1 MEEEVRQDIQKNIA
15 NDGVR
20 FFIAWLISRFLLAPF
35 FWIYTRLFNSTEI
48 IGKEHLEEVKG
59 KPFLLCPNHTCSFDI
74 WAGWEV
80 GFLAVRSFFSMDTYL
95 CGLGAVERLGSKPIR
110 TFCLGAGVLPVDRTK
125 GIEQYALQD
134 LVRLF
139 QDGKKIIGAM
149 IYPEGTRSLT
159 GRLSRNFKSGVGWVQ
174 AQTGVPVVPMYHI
187 GYTDLPGFRKKLKI
201 VIGKPIYFDEL
212 QEKKDNPVTWITI
225 SKKVMEEIRKLEN
238 EYNPA
243 QLGQD
248 LEAEGTID
256 YRPHSW
262 LPHLQDLS
270 RPLVFAKEGKK
281 VGLVPGARELR
292 SLMYAERSSICAM
305 LPPQNLSDLGNKNFQ
320 EVHGVKYSYCVAP
333 FEREVC
339 SPKLVAELAQQ
350 GILGFCPVEY
360 MDTHQVNETLTKL
373 RSLSNGKPYGVGYKY
388 HPHHPDLEEHMLE
401 LFVSA
406 DVPRLF
412 LSHYVQ
418 ATKAM
423 VHYRLTG
430 LTANDKGVPQPKHQL
445 FIRVPHTGLA
455 EYFAQPAPQD
465 LIDALVTE
473 GRLTEEE
480 GLLGSKLPLS
490 QDIIVDGD
498 VSRTGGKQDI
508 VSLFPALRHSLRRAK
523 IGRSVEVRVGVAGE
537 LATPEAINA
546 AFKMG
551 ADFVVTGSVN
561 GLTIEAGGSQARKE
575 LLAKAKPEDF
585 VSAPSFEYL
594 DADYRVRVTKFGTMF
609 ATKANRMEELYR
621 ATDSLDGLTHEGLKF
636 LEQKVFQC
644 SLVEAYDKAEPFLR
658 QWWPN
663 LVEQATTS
671 PKVRASLLLKW
682 FLFESNQWAIDGV
695 QGRQM
700 DYQVR
705 GDGAV
710 GSFNLWREN
719 TEFNDISKISVVQLA
734 LNLLKG
740 AAVISRMQV
749 LKEHGVPVPKE
760 AIFWKPQNITSSE

>member
-1 MEEEVRQDIQKNIA
+1 MAEKERENIQKNI
-15 NDGVR
+15 NHDGVR
-20 FFIAWLISRFLLAPF
+20 FFLAWLISRFLLAPF
-35 FWIYTRLFNSTEI
+35 FWIYTRLFNTTEI
-48 IGKEHLEEVKG
+48 IGKENLEEIKG

-139 QDGKKIIGAM
+139 LDGKKTIGAM

-187 GYTDLPGFRKKLKI
+187 GYTDLPGFGKKLKI
-201 VIGKPIYFDEL
+201 IIGKPIFFDEL
-212 QEKKDNPVTWITI
+212 REQKDNPVTWITI
-225 SKKVMEEIRKLEN
+225 SKKIMEEIRKLEN
-238 EYNPA
+238 EHNPA
-243 QLGQD
+243 QHGQD
-248 LEAEGTID
+248 LESEGTID

-262 LPHLQDLS
+262 LPYLQDLS
-270 RPLVFAKEGKK
+270 RPLVFAREGKK
-281 VGLVPGARELR
+281 VGLVPGARQLH
-292 SLMYAERSSICAM
+292 SLMFAERSSICAM
-305 LPPQNLSDLGNKNFQ
+305 LPPQKLSSLGNESFQ
-320 EVHGVKYSYCVAP
+320 EAHGVKYSYCVAP
-333 FEREVC
+333 FEGRVC
-339 SPKLVAELAQQ
+339 SPELVAELAKN

-360 MDTHQVNETLTKL
+360 MDNHEVNETISKL
-373 RSLSNGKPYGVGYKY
+373 RSLSEGKPFGVGYKY

-430 LTANDKGVPQPKHQL
+430 LRADEKGNPIAKHQL
-445 FIRVPHTGLA
+445 FIRVPHAGLA
-455 EYFAQPAPQD
+455 EYFAQPAPRS
-465 LIDALVTE
+465 LVEALVAE

-480 GLLGSKLPLS
+480 GELGRKLPLS

-498 VSRTGGKQDI
+498 VSRTGGKLDV
-508 VSLFPALRHSLRRAK
+508 VSLFPTLRYSLRKAR
-523 IGRSVEVRVGVAGE
+523 IGRGMDVRIGMAGE

-551 ADFVVTGSVN
+551 ADFVVTGAVN
-561 GLTIEAGGSQARKE
+561 GLTVEARGSALRKE
-575 LLAKAKPEDF
+575 LLAKAKAEDF
-585 VSAPSFEYL
+585 VAAPSFEYL
-594 DADYRVRVTKFGTMF
+594 EADYRVRVTKFGTMF

-621 ATDSLDGLTHEGLKF
+621 STDSLEELSREGLTF
-636 LEQKVFQC
+636 LEDKVFQC
-644 SLVEAYDKAEPFLR
+644 SLVEAYENAEPFLR
-658 QWWPN
+658 KWWPN
-663 LVEQATTS
+663 LVEEARGS
-671 PKVRASLLLKW
+671 SKARASLLLKW
-682 FLFESNQWAIDGV
+682 YLYESNQWAIDGIK
-695 QGRQM
+695 GRQM
-700 DYQVR
+700 DFQVR
-705 GDGAV
+705 GDGSI

-719 TEFNDISKISVVQLA
+719 TDFGDISKITVVQLA

-749 LKEHGVPVPKE
+749 LKEHGVPIPKE
-760 AIFWKPQNITSSE
+760 AIYWKPQQISDNE